1 MAAESAVQRN
11 LRESQIL
18 ARKIDLLLDVVQT
31 SEGKPFEFQ
40 DIQTALA
47 EKGIKL
53 SRTRWH
59 HMKSGDATVRQPT
72 EVVTGLAEFFQVNP
86 SYLLDALAALKSS
99 AGWIAHWLNRQSR
112 KDELWDLLDADGEVP
127 ERIQSEL
134 ELLAAMRRAK
144 VREFATR
151 TLSEVDNETLD
162 AIAALLDDSTKY

>member
-1 MAAESAVQRN
+1 MAADSAAQRN

-40 DIQTALA
+40 DIQSALA

-72 EVVTGLAEFFQVNP
+72 EVITGLAEFFSVSP
-86 SYLLDALAALKSS
+86 SY
-99 AGWIAHWLNRQSR
+99 
-112 KDELWDLLDADGEVP
+112 LLDADGEVP

-151 TLSEVDNETLD
+151 TLAEVDSETLE
-162 AIAALLDDSTKY
+162 AIAALLDDSNRY